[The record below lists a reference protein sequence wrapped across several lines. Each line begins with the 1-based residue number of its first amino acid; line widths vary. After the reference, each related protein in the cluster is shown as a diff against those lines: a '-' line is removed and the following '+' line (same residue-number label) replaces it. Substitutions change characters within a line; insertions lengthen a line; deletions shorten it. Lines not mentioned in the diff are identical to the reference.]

1 MEGQI
6 KNTAHVVKVIYGCFW
21 LLPLACV
28 MFGELDAGWVGA
40 YASNV
45 KLAYLVETVVI
56 LLTAIFVPLSLKLF
70 AWAVT
75 KKINNETL
83 PVALRMYVRW
93 YAVRLFL
100 LALPVGLGFLS
111 YYLLMSSKGVLCAL
125 IGLTASLFCL
135 PGEERLRRELQIEK
149 E

>member
-6 KNTAHVVKVIYGCFW
+6 KNTVHVVKVIYGCFW
-21 LLPLACV
+21 LLPLVCV
-28 MFGELDAGWVGA
+28 LLGELDVAWVGA

-45 KLAYLVETVVI
+45 KLVYLVETVVI

-70 AWAVT
+70 AWAVS

-93 YAVRLFL
+93 YAARLFL